1 MSSEIDICNLALAR
15 LGDEATVASI
25 DPPEGSAQA
34 EQCARFY
41 SIARDTLLEM
51 HDWRFSVKRVM
62 LALSAASDT
71 WEWAYAYAVP
81 ANYLR
86 LLKVLPQTGSAQD
99 DTESFDQMVDA
110 DDGQVILTNCEEASL
125 IYTTRVTDTTRFSP
139 LFVDALGWLLAS
151 YLAGPIIKGDAGK
164 AESKACLAHFGMTLA
179 QAKISDANQRKIEP
193 THSPSWMA
201 VR

>member
-1 MSSEIDICNLALAR
+1 M
-15 LGDEATVASI
+15 ASI
-25 DPPEGSAQA
+25 APPEGSAQA

-41 SIARDTLLEM
+41 SIARDTMLEM
-51 HDWRFSVKRVM
+51 HDWRFATKRVV

-86 LLKVLPQTGSAQD
+86 LLKILPETGSAQD
-99 DTESFDQMVDA
+99 DTEAFDQMVDA
-110 DDGQVILTNCEEASL
+110 DDGQVILTNCANASL

-164 AESKACLAHFGMTLA
+164 AESKACLGHFGMTLA
-179 QAKISDANQRKIEP
+179 QAKISDANQRKTTP
-193 THSPSWMA
+193 THNPAWIA
-201 VR
+201 GR